1 MCWWEKTLIRKTE
14 HTEKRRISSLN
25 CDLQGCWA
33 TPWLPK
39 VCPSFSITV
48 ISDLSTLFQLPTS
61 HLLLLENIKGQR
73 TAQMEFQILITSFHL
88 DPICSCPSWM
98 PSFLSTAGILNL
110 CTTPSSSMALGTFLF
125 SYILPAS
132 IMILLCP
139 GSTFPFLHLWLL
151 LSSNYKIYFLFIVC
165 YTFLSIFSHLILI
178 LT

>member
-1 MCWWEKTLIRKTE
+1 MSSVLMGEDSNKKNWTYRKEKNFQSQLWP
-14 HTEKRRISSLN
+14 S
-25 CDLQGCWA
+25 GCWA
-33 TPWLPK
+33 TLWLPK

-48 ISDLSTLFQLPTS
+48 ISDLSTIFQLPTS

-73 TAQMEFQILITSFHL
+73 TPQMEFQILITSFHL

-98 PSFLSTAGILNL
+98 PSLLSTAGILNL

-139 GSTFPFLHLWLL
+139 GSTFPCLHL
-151 LSSNYKIYFLFIVC
+151 
-165 YTFLSIFSHLILI
+165 
-178 LT
+178 